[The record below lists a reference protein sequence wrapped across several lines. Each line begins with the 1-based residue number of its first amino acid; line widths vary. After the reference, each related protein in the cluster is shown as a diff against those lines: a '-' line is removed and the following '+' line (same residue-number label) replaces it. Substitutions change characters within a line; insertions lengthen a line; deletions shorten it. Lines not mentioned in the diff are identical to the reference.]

1 MAFLSVSEFKA
12 QVEVEK
18 AERKVTTWTELPEEV
33 VFNIT
38 SIREKISE
46 KYGVCFLLEIRDN
59 TDNEFKIWGP
69 GRMIKLIE
77 DNKGKRKSPFFISL
91 GQRRY
96 DKTKIVNDFDI
107 IFQDGDVLIDDLFHR
122 L

>member
-1 MAFLSVSEFKA
+1 MAFLTISQFKT

-18 AERKVTTWTELPEEV
+18 AEGKVTTWTELPEEV

-38 SIREKISE
+38 SITEKISE
-46 KYGVCFLLEIRDN
+46 KYGACFLLEIKDSSG
-59 TDNEFKIWGP
+59 TEFKIWGP
-69 GRMIKLIE
+69 ARMVKLIE
-77 DNKGKRKSPFFISL
+77 DNLGKRKSPFFISL

-96 DKTKIVNDFDI
+96 NKTKIVNDFDI
-107 IFQDGDVLIDDLFHR
+107 IFQDGDVLIDDLFDR